1 MKNFKYILMV
11 LIGGAMYGTM
21 SSFVKLFYSRG
32 YNAAEL
38 SFSQAL
44 LAAAFL
50 GIFLLLSRKRG
61 KRKLSKKQVIPLL
74 ITGGTIGLTNYLYY
88 QSVSYISASLAIVIL
103 MQFTW
108 FSLLLEW
115 GIFRKKP
122 GKPELLTVVFI
133 LIGTIMAGNLFYAE
147 KISFSWKGITFV
159 LCSSLTYAIYIVANS
174 RVGKDVN
181 WLPKSTM
188 IMTGSALTIF
198 IVNANTILAVSHFS
212 YEFAL
217 IAVFL
222 AVIGTSI
229 PTALFAAGIP
239 KIGAGV
245 SSILMTVELPVAIIC
260 ATIVL
265 NERTSAV
272 QILGILIMLI
282 AISAMNYYKSLIS
295 RKTD

>member
-11 LIGGAMYGTM
+11 LIGGVMYGTM
-21 SSFVKLFYSRG
+21 SSFVKLFYSWG

-50 GIFLLLSRKRG
+50 GIFLLLSRKR
-61 KRKLSKKQVIPLL
+61 KFSKQQVIPLL

-115 GIFRKKP
+115 ALFRKKP
-122 GKPELLTVVFI
+122 GRPELLTVVFI
-133 LIGTIMAGNLFYAE
+133 LIGTVMAGNLFYAE
-147 KISFSWKGITFV
+147 KLSFSWKGLTFV

-174 RVGKDVN
+174 RVGKNVN

-188 IMTGSALTIF
+188 IMTGSALAIF
-198 IVNANTILAVSHFS
+198 IVNANTILAGSHFS
-212 YEFAL
+212 YEFLL

-265 NERTSAV
+265 NEHTSVV
-272 QILGILIMLI
+272 QIAGILIMLI
-282 AISAMNYYKSLIS
+282 AISAMNYYKSLII
-295 RKTD
+295 KKEG

>member
-1 MKNFKYILMV
+1 MV
-11 LIGGAMYGTM
+11 LIGGVMYGTM
-21 SSFVKLFYSRG
+21 SSFVKLFYSWG

-50 GIFLLLSRKRG
+50 GIFLLVSRR
-61 KRKLSKKQVIPLL
+61 RKFSKQQVIPLL

-115 GIFRKKP
+115 AIFRKKP
-122 GKPELLTVVFI
+122 GRLELLTVVFI
-133 LIGTIMAGNLFYAE
+133 LIGTVMAGNLFYAE
-147 KISFSWKGITFV
+147 ELSFSWKGLTFV

-174 RVGKDVN
+174 RVGKNVN

-198 IVNANTILAVSHFS
+198 IVNTNTILAGSHFS
-212 YEFAL
+212 YEFL
-217 IAVFL
+217 FIAVFL

-265 NERTSAV
+265 NERTSPV
-272 QILGILIMLI
+272 QIAGILIMLI
-282 AISAMNYYKSLIS
+282 AISVMNYYKSLIT
-295 RKTD
+295 KKAD

>member
-1 MKNFKYILMV
+1 MV

-21 SSFVKLFYSRG
+21 SSFVKLFYSWG

-50 GIFLLLSRKRG
+50 GIFLLVSR
-61 KRKLSKKQVIPLL
+61 KRKLSKEQVIPLL

-115 GIFRKKP
+115 AIFRKKP
-122 GKPELLTVVFI
+122 GKLELLTVVFI
-133 LIGTIMAGNLFYAE
+133 LIGTVMAGNLFYAE
-147 KISFSWKGITFV
+147 KLSFSWKGLTLV

-174 RVGKDVN
+174 RVGKNVN

-198 IVNANTILAVSHFS
+198 IVNANTILAGSHFS
-212 YEFAL
+212 YEFL
-217 IAVFL
+217 FIAVFL

-265 NERTSAV
+265 NERISV
-272 QILGILIMLI
+272 LQIAGILIMLI
-282 AISAMNYYKSLIS
+282 AISAMNYYKSLIT
-295 RKTD
+295 KKAD